1 MKEGELRMCNTY
13 NNLPVSQSVSM
24 LQHTTSDTR
33 TSTDTHAPKQT
44 LYLDL
49 VIIPPRRRLDA
60 NLLSE
65 VPAWAFRGVRS
76 LRHLWL
82 DDNSLTEIPLTAL
95 DSLPSLQA
103 MTLALNQITHIPDNA
118 FKNLSALVVL

>member
-1 MKEGELRMCNTY
+1 MNTQAHEQA
-13 NNLPVSQSVSM
+13 V
-24 LQHTTSDTR
+24 
-33 TSTDTHAPKQT
+33 
-44 LYLDL
+44 YLDV
-49 VIIPPRRRLDA
+49 VIISTCRRLDA

-82 DDNSLTEIPLTAL
+82 DDNSLTEIPVMAL

-103 MTLALNQITHIPDNA
+103 MTLALNQITHIPDYA
-118 FKNLSALVVL
+118 FTNLSALVVL